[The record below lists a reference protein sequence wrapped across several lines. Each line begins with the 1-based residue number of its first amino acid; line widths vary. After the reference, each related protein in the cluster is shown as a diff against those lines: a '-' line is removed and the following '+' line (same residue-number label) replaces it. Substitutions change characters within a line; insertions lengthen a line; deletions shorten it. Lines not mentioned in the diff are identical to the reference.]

1 MTDFL
6 PPEPARSQRNDSES
20 AAQSLLVIPGKVQ
33 ALAMGSL
40 QSTSCANTFATK
52 NHCPCGRGDHLR
64 SQLSTVPTN
73 QLGRGTCRGSAAG
86 LPVPVQ
92 GVPIGFGD
100 QLGDRQS
107 LSWRPGN
114 QRVAR

>member
-33 ALAMGSL
+33 ALAMRSAK
-40 QSTSCANTFATK
+40 STSCASSFATK
-52 NHCPCGRGDHLR
+52 NHCPVAGEITLR

-73 QLGRGTCRGSAAG
+73 QLGRNVPGQRCWITGYQYRACR
-86 LPVPVQ
+86 
-92 GVPIGFGD
+92 
-100 QLGDRQS
+100 
-107 LSWRPGN
+107 
-114 QRVAR
+114 